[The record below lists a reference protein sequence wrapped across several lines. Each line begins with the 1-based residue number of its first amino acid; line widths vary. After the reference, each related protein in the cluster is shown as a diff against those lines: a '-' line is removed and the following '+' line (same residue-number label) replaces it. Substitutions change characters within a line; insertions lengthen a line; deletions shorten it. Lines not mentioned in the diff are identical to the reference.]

1 MKKIF
6 ITGLI
11 LVGLASCTKE
21 YTCKCTSTYEDG
33 STNFETEDYFN
44 IKESQAKTNC
54 ENKANE
60 VYNSNLSAGYKSNVV
75 WVVNVK

>member
-1 MKKIF
+1 MKKVILL
-6 ITGLI
+6 GVV
-11 LVGLASCTKE
+11 LVGMASCKKE
-21 YTCKCTSTYEDG
+21 YTCKCTSTFEDG
-33 STNFETEDYFN
+33 SSLVEYEDYFN

-54 ENKANE
+54 EKKANE